1 MTKSAEERELRPDDV
16 GRADSEE
23 ALIARLTAKQRA
35 GQDTTEEVKAV
46 LKRASKKNRAAL
58 DRLAK

>member
-1 MTKSAEERELRPDDV
+1 MTQSAEEWELRPDDV
-16 GRADSEE
+16 GRADSKD